1 MITTF
6 DGLCTQFAEDVTE
19 EALFAWA
26 EMFGIKCNHEQ
37 WLDDDWPDKIGEVRV
52 KVAEALSS
60 VGAK

>member
-26 EMFGIKCNHEQ
+26 EMFGIKCNHE
-37 WLDDDWPDKIGEVRV
+37 
-52 KVAEALSS
+52 
-60 VGAK
+60 